1 MAYYLPTYIEYYYFQ
16 LKVIWT
22 SKSPIFSTTIGLKKN
37 SPYGKFFKH
46 AIYDLIEKAIFKE
59 RNSIKSSLL
68 LQQSEELENENQL
81 GYSKL
86 ASLFAILLFGLI
98 ASILISLLEC
108 ICKPKELS
116 LERRKKINID
126 NYINQLSDLTNLLEN
141 DLKHEAE
148 QLMKKIKSKK

>member
-1 MAYYLPTYIEYYYFQ
+1 M
-16 LKVIWT
+16 
-22 SKSPIFSTTIGLKKN
+22 
-37 SPYGKFFKH
+37 
-46 AIYDLIEKAIFKE
+46 IEKAIFKE
-59 RNSIKSSLL
+59 RNSIKGSLL
-68 LQQSEELENENQL
+68 LQSESELENENQL

-126 NYINQLSDLTNLLEN
+126 HYINQLSDLTNLLENN

>member
-1 MAYYLPTYIEYYYFQ
+1 MHIDCYYFQ

-59 RNSIKSSLL
+59 RNSIKGSLL
-68 LQQSEELENENQL
+68 LQSESELENENQL

-108 ICKPKELS
+108 IFCKKPKELS
-116 LERRKKINID
+116 LMERRKKINID
-126 NYINQLSDLTNLLEN
+126 RFINQLSDLTNYLEN
-141 DLKHEAE
+141 DDLKLESE
-148 QLMKKIKSKK
+148 QLMRKIMSKN